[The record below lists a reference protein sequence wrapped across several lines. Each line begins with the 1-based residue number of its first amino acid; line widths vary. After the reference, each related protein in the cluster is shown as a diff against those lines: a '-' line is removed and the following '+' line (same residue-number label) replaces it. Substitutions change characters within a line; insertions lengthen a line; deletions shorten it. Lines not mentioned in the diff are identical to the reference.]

1 METPTTAEPNCS
13 PGSWAAASSLTLLL
27 HRLQQPAVSG
37 GVQYDPLTVVILS
50 EALKLVVS
58 TTILA
63 LARFSPLQERGSDKS
78 LADKLRDG
86 HLKSA
91 APALLYTIATTCQS
105 IGARHLESLPFVV
118 LSQLKLTLTPIFSL
132 VILRQALTLW
142 QWACLAVMT
151 SGMVL
156 VQPSTTSSDKM
167 SSYHDTFVGVTAMLV
182 SGTCVALAGVWM
194 ETMLKSADKFVAR
207 NTQLAGY
214 SLLCGGFGF
223 LTQHAQSAISTAS
236 ASPWSMSFFRG
247 FHPLVWGLVL
257 LQAVGGFI
265 VAWSVQATSTVAKN
279 YAQALGFLVASAGPA
294 IISAQPLQLRTWIGI
309 SCVLAGVVGSV
320 LSRDAAKTK
329 GKSQRAEKAEDI
341 EMGDRKR
348 LLKRDSGD
356 LAR

>member
-1 METPTTAEPNCS
+1 METPTTTEPK
-13 PGSWAAASSLTLLL
+13 SSLILL
-27 HRLQQPAVSG
+27 HRLQQPTVSG

-63 LARFSPLQERGSDKS
+63 LARSSPSQERGSEKS
-78 LADKLRDG
+78 LVDKLRNG

-91 APALLYTIATTCQS
+91 APALLYTITTTCQS

-156 VQPSTTSSDKM
+156 VQPSASSSAQDKM
-167 SSYHDTFVGVTAMLV
+167 SSYHDTLVGVTAMFV

-207 NTQLAGY
+207 NAQLAGY
-214 SLLCGGFGF
+214 SLLCGGLGF
-223 LTQHAQSAISTAS
+223 LTQRAQSAISTTS
-236 ASPWSMSFFRG
+236 AGPWSMSFFRG
-247 FHPLVWGLVL
+247 FHALVWVLVL
-257 LQAVGGFI
+257 LQAAGGFI

-279 YAQALGFLVASAGPA
+279 YAQALGFFVASAGPA
-294 IISAQPLQLRTWIGI
+294 IISSQPLQLRTWSGI
-309 SCVLAGVVGSV
+309 SCVLAGVVGSM
-320 LSRDAAKTK
+320 LSRDAARTK

-341 EMGDRKR
+341 EMGKWLSNRN
-348 LLKRDSGD
+348 SE
-356 LAR
+356 